1 MDNYYTTGKIAP
13 SIYSMMAQAG
23 TYKLSQM
30 SSLYAL
36 QTRKDLEEIQRA
48 KERLQQSLGN
58 YMTVLERMVLAENM
72 GAASGVQMAS
82 LIGSGRIDLNFMA
95 NQGFSYD
102 GWGITSKSLEDA
114 LYRYQIAVSKGQ
126 HNLNKMLENITGGKM
141 FYKIAVA
148 GDSSK
153 EAPVEFTLNLDQV
166 YRMETDRAMFN
177 IGVSGSQL
185 QKALMTGDYSTL
197 SFSQHTNKVNL
208 KTGEI
213 ITNSVMRKY
222 LGQLTGTRGKTL
234 DTQQW
239 NFASHFK
246 REESPGQNVRP
257 SDAYEIYTS
266 LRNGVIDEGQF
277 EGIKKRLWKHDSSPG
292 IVGGDVNFINAQ
304 NQFRMIQNKFFNQA
318 RGPYARTNEE
328 TALYQQ
334 WHGFFSY
341 SNLNNIEQG
350 LYAYLYGFENPI
362 YNWDGLSKGSH
373 LTDTVAE
380 RVREHARNE
389 FASSWEQDVG
399 WTE

>member
-1 MDNYYTTGKIAP
+1 MNNYYTTGKIAP
-13 SIYSMMAQAG
+13 SIYSMIAQAG

-72 GAASGVQMAS
+72 GAAPGMQMAS

-95 NQGFSYD
+95 NQGFSYE

-114 LYRYQIAVSKGQ
+114 LYKYQVAVSKGQ

-148 GDSSK
+148 GDSPRA
-153 EAPVEFTLNLDQV
+153 APVEFTLNLDQV

-197 SFSQHTNKVNL
+197 SFSQHTNKANL

-222 LGQLTGTRGKTL
+222 LGQLTGTRGKAL

-246 REESPGQNVRP
+246 REESQGQNVRP

-266 LRNGVIDEGQF
+266 LRHGVINEAQF
-277 EGIKKRLWKHDSSPG
+277 EGMKKRLWKHDSAPG

-350 LYAYLYGFENPI
+350 LQAYLYGFENPI
-362 YNWDGLSKGSH
+362 YNWDSLSKGSH

-389 FASSWEQDVG
+389 FTSSWEQDVG
-399 WTE
+399 WVE